1 MQSVSDY
8 AKNAGVSSRSVRAR
22 LERGSLRGEKF
33 AGRWMV
39 LDSPRNHR
47 SLSGRKISMSSF
59 NQLAAYIDDHTVAIT
74 PAARRRA
81 KERAQVLAHTGLKAL
96 ERYQERSGM
105 KVHYFR
111 ADPSN
116 LEKLRHESA
125 LQMTGVSHDISEVY
139 SSFIDAYVKTW
150 DLETMVYKY
159 RLEPRLS
166 VREANVLLREVEELP
181 HIYSLHIALDLLD
194 LRDAR
199 SRSEAERL
207 LGKVLYEAYH

>member
-1 MQSVSDY
+1 
-8 AKNAGVSSRSVRAR
+8 
-22 LERGSLRGEKF
+22 
-33 AGRWMV
+33 
-39 LDSPRNHR
+39 
-47 SLSGRKISMSSF
+47 
-59 NQLAAYIDDHTVAIT
+59 
-74 PAARRRA
+74 
-81 KERAQVLAHTGLKAL
+81 
-96 ERYQERSGM
+96 M

-111 ADPSN
+111 ADPSH

-139 SSFIDAYVKTW
+139 SSFIDAYVRTW

-207 LGKVLYEAYH
+207 LGKVLHESHH